1 MRRITVPELGQE
13 NLREL
18 KQVVLLLEGTIM
30 SFQGRTALVTGSN
43 RGIGAGIAVRLAEEG
58 ADVAINYLEG
68 DQEAEGVAARIRSAG
83 RTALLATADLRDPAA
98 LKRMMADVIS
108 SFGRLD
114 ILVNNA
120 GIGVFKP
127 FLDASLE
134 DWNDTLDTNLRAA
147 FLCSQLAARCMAE
160 RKFGRIIHITSTGS
174 LVAIPR
180 LAHYCA
186 SKAGLAMLTKAMAVE
201 LGPLGITVN
210 AVGPSTIRTQ
220 LNAAVLDLNGMEAR
234 EAALNPTRRI
244 GTPTDIASMVAFL
257 ASDDATW
264 VNGQN
269 IIVDGGLT
277 SMSPQPAYQAS

>member
-1 MRRITVPELGQE
+1 MKLT
-13 NLREL
+13 
-18 KQVVLLLEGTIM
+18 
-30 SFQGRTALVTGSN
+30 GRTALVTGSN
-43 RGIGAGIAVRLAEEG
+43 RGIGAGIALRLAEEG

-68 DQEAEGVAARIRSAG
+68 DAEAEAVAEQVRRMG
-83 RTALLATADLRDPAA
+83 RRALLVPADLRAPAA
-98 LKRMMADVIS
+98 REHLGSAVIDGLGS
-108 SFGRLD
+108 LE

-127 FLDASLE
+127 FLEASLQ
-134 DWNDTLDTNLRAA
+134 DWNDTLNTNLRAA
-147 FLCSQLAARCMAE
+147 FLCSQLAARHMAG

-174 LVAIPR
+174 VVAIPR

-186 SKAGLAMLTKAMAVE
+186 SKAGLAMLARAMAVE

-220 LNAAVLDLNGMEAR
+220 LNAAVLDIGDMEAR

-244 GTPTDIASMVAFL
+244 GTPSDIGAMVAFL
-257 ASDDATW
+257 ASAEASW

-269 IIVDGGLT
+269 IVVDGGLT
-277 SMSPQPAYQAS
+277 AMSPQPAYLPEADA

>member
-1 MRRITVPELGQE
+1 MKLT
-13 NLREL
+13 
-18 KQVVLLLEGTIM
+18 
-30 SFQGRTALVTGSN
+30 GRTALVTGSN
-43 RGIGAGIAVRLAEEG
+43 RGIGAGIALRLAEEG

-68 DQEAEGVAARIRSAG
+68 DAEAEAAAAQIQGMG
-83 RTALLATADLRDPAA
+83 RRTLLVPADLRDPAA
-98 LKRMMADVIS
+98 IERMVAAAIDY
-108 SFGRLD
+108 FGTLD

-127 FLDASLE
+127 FLEATLQ

-147 FLCSQLAARCMAE
+147 FLCSQAAARHMAA
-160 RKFGRIIHITSTGS
+160 RKYGRIIHITSTGS
-174 LVAIPR
+174 VVAIPR
-180 LAHYCA
+180 LSHYCA
-186 SKAGLAMLTKAMAVE
+186 SKAGLAMLAKAMAVE

-220 LNAAVLDLNGMEAR
+220 LNAAVLDAGDMEAR

-244 GTPTDIASMVAFL
+244 GKPADIGAMAAFL
-257 ASDDATW
+257 ASEEAGW

-277 SMSPQPAYQAS
+277 AMSPQPPYGP

>member
-1 MRRITVPELGQE
+1 MTLD
-13 NLREL
+13 
-18 KQVVLLLEGTIM
+18 
-30 SFQGRTALVTGSN
+30 GRVALVTGSN
-43 RGIGAGIAVRLAEEG
+43 RGIGAGIAVRLAKEG
-58 ADVAINYLEG
+58 ASVAINYLEG
-68 DQEAEGVAARIRSAG
+68 DAEAEDVAEQIRRLG
-83 RTALLATADLRDPAA
+83 RTPLLVPADLRDPVAIE
-98 LKRMMADVIS
+98 RMMADAIA

-127 FLDASLE
+127 FLDCSLQ

-147 FLCSQLAARCMAE
+147 FLCSQLAARSMAE
-160 RKFGRIIHITSTGS
+160 RRFGRIVHITSTGS

-186 SKAGLAMLTKAMAVE
+186 SKAGLAMLAKAMAVE

-220 LNAAVLDLNGMEAR
+220 LNAAVLDMDGMEAR
-234 EAALNPTRRI
+234 EAALNPTQRI
-244 GTPTDIASMVAFL
+244 GTPADIAAMVAFL
-257 ASDDATW
+257 ASDEASW

-269 IIVDGGLT
+269 IVVDGGLT
-277 SMSPQPAYQAS
+277 AMSPQPAYQAAEI